1 MRTAILIVGLAVA
14 VLLVIF
20 GVQNTQPVYISF
32 LGLTSGGI
40 SLSLVIVISA
50 VVGALLATMVSLWD
64 RMQRGWVR
72 RHDQEPAAAT
82 RAAQLEAR
90 LSELERENAELRA
103 ARPDMPVE
111 PLRSRELGG
120 VDQV

>member
-40 SLSLVIVISA
+40 SLSLVIVMSA
-50 VVGALLATMVSLWD
+50 VVGAVLATMVSLWD
-64 RMQRGWVR
+64 RMQRGWAHR
-72 RHDQEPAAAT
+72 RDVDPAAT

-90 LSELERENAELRA
+90 VSELERENAELRA
-103 ARPDMPVE
+103 ARPDLPVE

-120 VDQV
+120 ADQV